1 MRKHIL
7 RDLLKDDRLPTPPMI
22 ALQIVK
28 LTADPDCNLADAV
41 TLIELDPSL
50 SAKILQAANSSMYGL
65 RQPVTS
71 VARAVGV
78 LGLRAVRG
86 LILGLSLPA
95 LVGHGKPDP
104 YMDQLWMR
112 SAGGAV
118 YAREL
123 AVREGRPPDDDFAAA
138 LLRDLGVLAMRKHF
152 GAAWD
157 GHVTRNSR
165 RLRRDPCD
173 AELESFGIDHADVGA
188 ELLHRWK
195 LPLELA
201 EPVRYHHHPEVA
213 AGGHRVVAQ
222 RAELLWMAD
231 QLAHLDQLDG
241 HQDLLDRVLAAAA
254 DRFDMPPAELIAFLD
269 RCDPAI
275 QTLTELLHLKGPRP
289 NVGSAVSAGVGALV
303 ELRGQVGA
311 GSIA

>member
-1 MRKHIL
+1 
-7 RDLLKDDRLPTPPMI
+7 MI
-22 ALQIVK
+22 ALQIVR
-28 LTADPDCNLADAV
+28 LTADPDCDLADAV

-78 LGLRAVRG
+78 LGLKAVRG
-86 LILGLSLPA
+86 LILGLSLPS

-123 AVREGRPPDDDFAAA
+123 AAREGRPPDDDFAAA
-138 LLRDLGVLAMRKHF
+138 LLRDVGVLVMRKHF

-157 GHVTRNSR
+157 GHVVRNER
-165 RLRRDPCD
+165 RIRRDPCD

-195 LPLELA
+195 LPVELA
-201 EPVRYHHHPEVA
+201 ESIRHHHHPEVVR
-213 AGGHRVVAQ
+213 GFNRVIAQ

-231 QLAHLDQLDG
+231 QLAHLDLLDG
-241 HQDLLDRVLAAAA
+241 HQDQLDQVLTTAAE
-254 DRFDMPPAELIAFLD
+254 RFDLPAAELIAFLD

-275 QTLTELLHLKGPRP
+275 QTLTELLCLKGSRP
-289 NVGSAVSAGVGALV
+289 NIGTAVAAGVGALV
-303 ELRGQVGA
+303 ELRGHVGA
-311 GSIA
+311 GSVT